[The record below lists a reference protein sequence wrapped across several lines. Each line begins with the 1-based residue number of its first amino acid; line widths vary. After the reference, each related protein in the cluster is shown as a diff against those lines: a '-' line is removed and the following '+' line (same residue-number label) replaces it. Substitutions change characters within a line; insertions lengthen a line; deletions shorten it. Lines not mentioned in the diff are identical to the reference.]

1 MTTATNDTVVV
12 DARGLVVGLR
22 LVRAGAAASRPPR
35 RAPVHRHDLPG
46 VRNAARKGPLM
57 FLLFITRSNGFVH
70 VVSFPSL
77 FDRVLE
83 MISLAREPVVLR
95 TADYD

>member
-1 MTTATNDTVVV
+1 
-12 DARGLVVGLR
+12 
-22 LVRAGAAASRPPR
+22 
-35 RAPVHRHDLPG
+35 
-46 VRNAARKGPLM
+46 M
-57 FLLFITRSNGFVH
+57 FLLFITHSNGFVH

-77 FDRVLE
+77 YDRVLE